1 MIPPSQPIRLRSIAR
16 WMKDSDPQAASL
28 PPEELER
35 RVQALDE
42 QMIEAFD
49 QSDSALMTKV
59 LSEKNPQGY
68 EERVQALNMGRLT
81 AWQEITSEFL
91 PPITSLEAED

>member
-42 QMIEAFD
+42 QMMEAFD
-49 QSDSALMTKV
+49 QAESASMERV

-68 EERVQALNMGRLT
+68 AERVQTLSMDQLT
-81 AWQEITSEFL
+81 AWQEVVSEFL
-91 PPITSLEAED
+91 PPISSPETAD